1 VAPEVPRMKG
11 LKVLCV
17 AGATEQQNICKSLPP
32 GAAALVEV
40 PGGHGFE
47 GDAPKLAERF
57 LREAGLDPG
66 RVDAEA
72 KAGRKGK
79 P

>member
-1 VAPEVPRMKG
+1 VEP
-11 LKVLCV
+11 
-17 AGATEQQNICKSLPP
+17 QNICKSLPP
-32 GAAALVEV
+32 GAAILVEV

-66 RVDAEA
+66 RVDPEA
-72 KAGRKGK
+72 RAGRKGK